1 MERRSRM
8 ILDAGEGVLRSSD
21 THGCKRT
28 LKSGD
33 NVAVCSTP
41 PRYTTEGW
49 KYNGKWVS
57 SALAASE
64 TGTMLFDD
72 TPLFHR
78 FQNCSSARNRALRNG
93 TTCGSGAPPQPC
105 SKCCCCLL
113 LLLLLLAAAA
123 CCCCLLL
130 AACRAA
136 TACCS
141 SAHARPAQ
149 LNLKHDVT

>member
-1 MERRSRM
+1 M
-8 ILDAGEGVLRSSD
+8 IFRGSGGGPPQFAH

-28 LKSGD
+28 LKSWD
-33 NVAVCSTP
+33 NVAVSSTP
-41 PRYTTEGW
+41 PRYTTDGW

-105 SKCCCCLL
+105 SKCCCCCCCCCLL
-113 LLLLLLAAAA
+113 LLAAACCCCCCCCCCLLLLLAAAQP
-123 CCCCLLL
+123 
-130 AACRAA
+130 
-136 TACCS
+136 TQ
-141 SAHARPAQ
+141 AQ
-149 LNLKHDVT
+149 HNSN

>member
-1 MERRSRM
+1 M
-8 ILDAGEGVLRSSD
+8 IFRGSGGGPPQFAH

-28 LKSGD
+28 LKSWD
-33 NVAVCSTP
+33 NVAVSSTP
-41 PRYTTEGW
+41 PRYTTDGW

-57 SALAASE
+57 SYSLASSE

-105 SKCCCCLL
+105 SKCCLLLLLLLQQRAAAAACCCLL
-113 LLLLLLAAAA
+113 LCFLLLLAAAA
-123 CCCCLLL
+123 CC
-130 AACRAA
+130 
-136 TACCS
+136 S
-141 SAHARPAQ
+141 SAHASPAQ
-149 LNLKHDVT
+149 LKLKHDVA